1 MPTASPS
8 KSTLRLRKTCGQNNR
23 DCAAK
28 RPPEKNDQLLWEGH
42 DGVLEHMPFFTA
54 VVLTLF
60 GVFLR
65 TTLGTFGGVD
75 EDLITPLQSSHQ
87 RLSSAIA
94 FVQSPLS
101 PSPRT
106 QPPGGRHGLRQA
118 ATSGKALN
126 L

>member
-65 TTLGTFGGVD
+65 TTIGTFDGVD
-75 EDLITPLQSSHQ
+75 EDVITPLHSSHQ
-87 RLSSAIA
+87 RLFNANR
-94 FVQSPLS
+94 VCLS
-101 PSPRT
+101 PP
-106 QPPGGRHGLRQA
+106 QAKPPHPAARRRPLVEVPGLV
-118 ATSGKALN
+118 
-126 L
+126 